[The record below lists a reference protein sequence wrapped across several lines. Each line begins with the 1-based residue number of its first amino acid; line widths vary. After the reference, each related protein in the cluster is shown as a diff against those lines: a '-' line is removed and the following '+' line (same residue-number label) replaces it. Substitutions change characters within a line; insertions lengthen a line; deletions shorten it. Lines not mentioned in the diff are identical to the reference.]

1 MNPYKNTSFL
11 KLALRFFLVFFI
23 MVGLIRVFMG
33 IFKFDGFEGMQNEF
47 FANGKWVVFLQL
59 QVGLSIV
66 YGVFMAG
73 YYKYIK
79 K

>member
-1 MNPYKNTSFL
+1 
-11 KLALRFFLVFFI
+11 
-23 MVGLIRVFMG
+23 MG

-47 FANGKWVVFLQL
+47 FAEGKWMVFLKL